1 MRIEVSAV
9 KGALDQVKR
18 KIPSA
23 SAKGIAVASTFIQ
36 NAIKDRTRKGK
47 SVKGGGFK
55 PYSTKPYFFNI
66 GSERNPKY
74 KTFQGGYKAFRA
86 YKGRTTTP
94 NLFFSG
100 QMLGNMTFKKL
111 SSTKGQVFFPNRTQ
125 NIKAFFNDQTRPFFS
140 VNRKEE
146 DKAVDIFRK
155 TFERELRI

>member
-9 KGALDQVKR
+9 KGALDKVKR

-23 SAKGIAVASTFIQ
+23 SAKGIARAGIFIE
-36 NAIKDRTRKGK
+36 NAIKDRTRQGT
-47 SVKGGGFK
+47 SVNGGGFK
-55 PYSTKPYFFNI
+55 KYSK
-66 GSERNPKY
+66 
-74 KTFQGGYKAFRA
+74 GYAKVRA
-86 YKGRTTTP
+86 KRGATLTP
-94 NLFFSG
+94 NLFFTG

-125 NIKAFFNDQTRPFFS
+125 NIKAFFNDQSRPFFS
-140 VNRKEE
+140 VNKQEE

>member
-9 KGALDQVKR
+9 KGALDKIKR

-23 SAKGIAVASTFIQ
+23 SAKGIARAGIFIE
-36 NAIKDRTRKGK
+36 NAIKDRTRQGT
-47 SVKGGGFK
+47 SVNGGGFK
-55 PYSTKPYFFNI
+55 KYSK
-66 GSERNPKY
+66 
-74 KTFQGGYKAFRA
+74 GYAKVRA
-86 YKGRTTTP
+86 KRGATLTP
-94 NLFFSG
+94 NLFFTG

-125 NIKAFFNDQTRPFFS
+125 NIKAFFNDQSRPFFS
-140 VNRKEE
+140 VNRQEE

>member
-1 MRIEVSAV
+1 MVTVSLQIDVSVV
-9 KGALDQVKR
+9 KGALDQIKR

-23 SAKGIAVASTFIQ
+23 SSKGIAVASTFIQ
-36 NAIKDRTRKGK
+36 NAIKDRTRKGR

-55 PYSTKPYFFNI
+55 PYSK
-66 GSERNPKY
+66 SY
-74 KTFQGGYKAFRA
+74 KKVRA
-86 YKGRTTTP
+86 KRGATLTP

-100 QMLGNMTFKKL
+100 QMLGNMSFKKL

-140 VNRKEE
+140 VNKKEE
-146 DKAVDIFRK
+146 DRAVEIFRK

>member
-23 SAKGIAVASTFIQ
+23 SAKGIARAGIFIE
-36 NAIKDRTRKGK
+36 NAIKDRTRQGK
-47 SVKGGGFK
+47 SVNGGGFK
-55 PYSTKPYFFNI
+55 RYSK
-66 GSERNPKY
+66 
-74 KTFQGGYKAFRA
+74 GYAKKRA
-86 YKGRTTTP
+86 KRGATLTP
-94 NLFFSG
+94 NLFFTG
-100 QMLGNMTFKKL
+100 EMLGNMSFKKL

-125 NIKAFFNDQTRPFFS
+125 NIKAFFNDQSRPFFS
-140 VNRKEE
+140 VNTKEE

>member
-1 MRIEVSAV
+1 MQIEVSAV
-9 KGALDQVKR
+9 KGALDQIKR

-47 SVKGGGFK
+47 SVKGGVFK
-55 PYSTKPYFFNI
+55 SYSK
-66 GSERNPKY
+66 
-74 KTFQGGYKAFRA
+74 GYRKIRA
-86 YKGRTTTP
+86 KRGASLTP

-100 QMLGNMTFKKL
+100 QMLGNMSFKKL
-111 SSTKGQVFFPNRTQ
+111 SATKGQVFFPNRTQ

-146 DKAVDIFRK
+146 DRAVEIFRK